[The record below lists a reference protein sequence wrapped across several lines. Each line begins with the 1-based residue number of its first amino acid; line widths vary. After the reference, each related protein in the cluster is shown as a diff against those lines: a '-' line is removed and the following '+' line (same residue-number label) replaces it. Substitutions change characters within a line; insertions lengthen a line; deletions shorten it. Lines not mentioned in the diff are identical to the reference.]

1 MTSLFDHPLLR
12 AGPARRRLGDMA
24 LLGLVVLAGA
34 AGLQLF
40 WIGANPYNGPGP
52 AVRERWFYSACLMAT
67 LVLVPWSA
75 VRADRA
81 WSHLRQQG
89 ILRQLQLTRLSP
101 AAICAAALGTTLGP
115 LLALVLAS
123 LAAWGA
129 LAVVAGDPPLP
140 TILLGHLLVLVQVV
154 ALGLAG
160 QALATLFRR
169 SSLAGPLA
177 ALCLA
182 LCTTALFLAEP
193 VLAADAR
200 LAWSGRP
207 EWWIAAALS
216 INPVTAVGAALGLDV
231 LRTPWLYSLTSAP
244 EYRFA
249 YPSPWLTLTLYA
261 AAALALGWRMC
272 RCLRYE

>member
-1 MTSLFDHPLLR
+1 MTSLLDHPLLR
-12 AGPARRRLGDMA
+12 AGPTRRRLGDMA

-67 LVLVPWSA
+67 VVLVPWSA

-101 AAICAAALGTTLGP
+101 ATIGAAALGTAVGP

-129 LAVVAGDPPLP
+129 VAVIAGDPPLV
-140 TILLGHLLVLVQVV
+140 TILLGHLLVLIQVV

-169 SSLAGPLA
+169 PSMAGPLA

-182 LCTTALFLAEP
+182 LCATALFLAEP
-193 VLAADAR
+193 LLAAESR
-200 LAWSGRP
+200 PAWSGRP
-207 EWWIAAALS
+207 EWWISAALS
-216 INPVTAVGAALGLDV
+216 LNPVTAVGAALGLDV
-231 LRTPWLYSLTSAP
+231 LRTPWLYPLTSAP

-249 YPSPWLTLTLYA
+249 YPSPWLTLALYA

-272 RCLRYE
+272 RRLRYE